1 MKGSVQQAS
10 GSTAQ
15 VQEGLQYLLSA
26 ACTPRSNGGEP
37 AREPRSGSQ
46 LGCFRGRSVQAATAI
61 TRMQPCGAAE
71 ARLPPHEYAELEKGA
86 QENWPQ
92 HPDACSVR
100 FLSPPFGR
108 TIQASS
114 ASFLSQADM
123 PLAPAFRLYDAFSAA
138 VQRKCT
144 CLVPRSLAGKGGL
157 PLRLAFMGLIMVYT
171 ENPCNHSLGMI

>member
-100 FLSPPFGR
+100 FLSPSFGR
-108 TIQASS
+108 TIQALS
-114 ASFLSQADM
+114 ASSLSHAERPLGLAFLRY
-123 PLAPAFRLYDAFSAA
+123 PAFSCG
-138 VQRKCT
+138 VQRKPT
-144 CLVPRSLAGKGGL
+144 RAVEGFLMGGL
-157 PLRLAFMGLIMVYT
+157 PLGF
-171 ENPCNHSLGMI
+171 LG